1 MSDENEK
8 ETSKQ
13 PDSPYLTNKEAAD
26 YLRLQTRTLDNL
38 RWIGTG
44 PKFRKHG
51 GRIVYHID
59 DLEAWSE
66 NRLRISTSGL
76 TDEE

>member
-1 MSDENEK
+1 MNDENEK
-8 ETSKQ
+8 KTSEQ
-13 PDSPYLTNKEAAD
+13 LESPYLTNQEAAD

-66 NRLRISTSGL
+66 KRLRL
-76 TDEE
+76 AQV

>member
-1 MSDENEK
+1 MSDEHEK
-8 ETSKQ
+8 KTSEQ
-13 PDSPYLTNKEAAD
+13 LESPYLTNQEAAD

-51 GRIVYHID
+51 GRIVYHIN

-66 NRLRISTSGL
+66 KRLRISTSGL
-76 TDEE
+76 NDEE

>member
-1 MSDENEK
+1 MMRMRKKHQNNWK
-8 ETSKQ
+8 A
-13 PDSPYLTNKEAAD
+13 LT
-26 YLRLQTRTLDNL
+26 LQTRKQPIIYACTLDNL

-66 NRLRISTSGL
+66 KRLRISTSGL
-76 TDEE
+76 NDEE

>member
-8 ETSKQ
+8 KTSEQ
-13 PDSPYLTNKEAAD
+13 QESPYLTNKEAAD

-66 NRLRISTSGL
+66 KRLRISTSGL
-76 TDEE
+76 TDED